1 MQNHPESLTNMLFLF
16 TQVITVLVK
25 SVTNLDSGG
34 CPGAA
39 QRLWSVYVGSHAAH
53 ITDPHHLSVAAYLP
67 MHLETSNQS
76 CHVCLNQ
83 RCFF

>member
-53 ITDPHHLSVAAYLP
+53 ITDPPPLICCRLSAHAP
-67 MHLETSNQS
+67 GNQ
-76 CHVCLNQ
+76 
-83 RCFF
+83 